1 MKTITGI
8 IAVLLS
14 AVLCVVGLSSCE
26 CSHEWNEATCLEPRT
41 CSKCGAKEGSA
52 LGHDWK
58 AATTEAP
65 KTCSRCG
72 LTEGEAL
79 IAVPDVLNI
88 DEQTAKNV
96 CSSKGLI
103 PKVEYAY
110 DDYVDEGNVIKT
122 SPNIGDGLKSDD
134 TVTLTVSKGPSYIM
148 SNHST
153 ISWQSVG
160 YSQDEWDFYSP
171 YIKNGI
177 LYIECEVTFAE
188 TIKWKNWKNNE
199 GFGNASITDTFDK
212 VVPVVIQAKSETC
225 PANEQKTIVLQIPL
239 SDLNVSKPTTMSL
252 QLIALNQ
259 YDSQVN
265 VNIKFSM
272 TW

>member
-79 IAVPDVLNI
+79 IGWQCATVLDPETI
-88 DEQTAKNV
+88 A
-96 CSSKGLI
+96 SI
-103 PKVEYAY
+103 H
-110 DDYVDEGNVIKT
+110 
-122 SPNIGDGLKSDD
+122 IGDAVITLK
-134 TVTLTVSKGPSYIM
+134 
-148 SNHST
+148 
-153 ISWQSVG
+153 
-160 YSQDEWDFYSP
+160 
-171 YIKNGI
+171 
-177 LYIECEVTFAE
+177 
-188 TIKWKNWKNNE
+188 
-199 GFGNASITDTFDK
+199 
-212 VVPVVIQAKSETC
+212 
-225 PANEQKTIVLQIPL
+225 
-239 SDLNVSKPTTMSL
+239 
-252 QLIALNQ
+252 
-259 YDSQVN
+259 
-265 VNIKFSM
+265 
-272 TW
+272 